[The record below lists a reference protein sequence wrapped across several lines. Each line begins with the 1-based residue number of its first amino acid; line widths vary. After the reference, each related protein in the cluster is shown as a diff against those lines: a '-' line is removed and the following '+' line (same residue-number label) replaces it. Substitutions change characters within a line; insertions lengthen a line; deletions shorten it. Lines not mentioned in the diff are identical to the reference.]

1 MKIKNNY
8 GELVEFDPTKLESSL
23 RNAGAEEKDI
33 EAIVAMITPKCFDG
47 ISTKEVYKMAF
58 DALKSLSN
66 AVAARYSLK
75 KALLDLGP
83 AGFYFEQWI
92 ARVFQAIGYQTET
105 GKHIKGHAV
114 THEADVIAHKDEKT
128 YWMECK
134 FRNASETKI
143 SVTTPM
149 YVLTR
154 IKDISGI
161 EHNLFNKKVQFTDG
175 WLVTNAHFTTDSV
188 ALGEYYNLKMLSWSY
203 PKDKGLRN
211 LVDVNLLYPV
221 TCLTTISETQEKYL
235 MENGCL
241 LVKELVD
248 DQKFVSLLKL
258 NHDNEKALLQEAH
271 ELLRMKKIAE

>member
-188 ALGEYYNLKMLSWSY
+188 VLGEYYNLKMLSWSY

>member
-1 MKIKNNY
+1 MKIRNNY

-23 RNAGAEEKDI
+23 RNAGAAEKDI
-33 EAIVAMITPKCFDG
+33 QTIVSTITPKCFEG

-66 AVAARYSLK
+66 SVAARYSLK

-92 ARVFQAIGYQTET
+92 SRVFQSIGYQTET
-105 GKHIKGHAV
+105 GKHIKGHSV
-114 THEADVIAHKDEKT
+114 THEADVIAHKDNKT

-134 FRNASETKI
+134 FRNATETKI

-161 EHNLFNKKVQFTDG
+161 DYQLFEKKVQFTDG
-175 WLVTNAHFTTDSV
+175 WLVTNAHFTSDSV
-188 ALGEYYNLKMLSWSY
+188 TLGEYYNLKMLSWNH
-203 PKDKGLRN
+203 PKNMGLKN

-235 MENGCL
+235 LEKGCL
-241 LVKELVD
+241 LVKDLLD
-248 DQKFVSLLKL
+248 DPQYIALLKL
-258 NHDNEKALLQEAH
+258 NKEKEKELLQEVH
-271 ELLRMKKIAE
+271 ELMTIQKIAE